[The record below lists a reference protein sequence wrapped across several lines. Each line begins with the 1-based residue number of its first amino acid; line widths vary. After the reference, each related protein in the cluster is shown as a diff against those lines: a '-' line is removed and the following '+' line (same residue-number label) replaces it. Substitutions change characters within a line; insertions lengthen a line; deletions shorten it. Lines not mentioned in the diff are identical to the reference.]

1 MRPAGAARDARLGA
15 MSDTAPPPSASAAAL
30 DAAQVDALLEVTRRL
45 AAPFELRAM
54 LGEVTAVACS
64 LLRSERASVWLL
76 DAAAAELV
84 LEVTSDLGAVRIPL
98 GIGLSGACARERAVI
113 EVPDCYADA
122 RFDPSVDRRSGFRT
136 RNSLSLPLLAPD
148 ARLVGVLQVLN
159 RDAGHCTAADR
170 RLAEALAAQCAV
182 ALVRAQWLEQAREA
196 ERLQQE
202 LALAQLM
209 QRSALPRELP
219 VVAGYRMHAS
229 FLPADRT
236 GGDIY
241 DLAADEAGR
250 LLVVL
255 ADASGHGLG
264 PALSVT
270 QLQAMLRLGLRMQAP
285 LEALFRHVND
295 ELCAR
300 LPDGHFVTAFV
311 GLLDRATHRLDFLSG
326 GQAPILHYEAA
337 SATLH
342 RHRATS
348 FPMGA
353 APLAAT
359 PAARSLSL
367 APGDWLLLISD
378 GVFEQED
385 GQGERFGRERV
396 EALLR
401 ADPGQAPETLGGRVL
416 EALRQHADGA
426 QDDDVTLLLLRRDD

>member
-1 MRPAGAARDARLGA
+1 MPE
-15 MSDTAPPPSASAAAL
+15 TPPPESAAPLSAG
-30 DAAQVDALLEVTRRL
+30 QVDALLEVTRRL
-45 AAPFELRAM
+45 AAPFDLRPM
-54 LGEVTAVACS
+54 LREVTAVACS
-64 LLRSERASVWLL
+64 LLHSERASVWLL
-76 DAAAAELV
+76 DEPAAQLV
-84 LEVTSDLGAVRIPL
+84 LEVSSDLPEVRIPL
-98 GIGLSGACARERAVI
+98 SIGLSGACARERAVI
-113 EVPDCYADA
+113 EVPDCYADP
-122 RFDPSVDRRSGFRT
+122 RFDPSVDRRSGFHT

-148 ARLVGVLQVLN
+148 GRLVGVLQVLN
-159 RDAGHCTAADR
+159 RDPGRCTAADR

-196 ERLQQE
+196 QRLQQE

-209 QRSALPRELP
+209 QRSALPRALP
-219 VVAGYRMHAS
+219 RVDGYAVHAS
-229 FLPADRT
+229 FLPADAT

-241 DLAADEAGR
+241 DLACEGER

-255 ADASGHGLG
+255 ADASGHGFG

-295 ELCAR
+295 ELCER

-311 GLLDRATHRLDFLSG
+311 GVLDQSSHRLDFLSG

-342 RHRATS
+342 SHRATS

-353 APLAAT
+353 APLDGPLT
-359 PAARSLSL
+359 ARSLSF

-385 GQGERFGRERV
+385 PRGERFGRAPV
-396 EALLR
+396 QALLS
-401 ADPGQAPETLGGRVL
+401 ADPGQTPAALAHAVL
-416 EALRQHADGA
+416 EALRRHADGA
-426 QDDDVTLLLLRRDD
+426 QDDDVTLLLLRRDG